1 MPRFISRADHVLL
14 KRVLRGIDSHLN
26 FVDEAEDRSNGLVS
40 VHEYDLQV
48 WSASLNSVLTVLDHR
63 RNEQLKTVPEHYRGD
78 GFITCDMALAAM
90 LSRATRMAMPPM
102 VIFWWA
108 NAFKY
113 IWRWAYKGNGVAD
126 LNKAIDCIERVR
138 DWQKTR

>member
-1 MPRFISRADHVLL
+1 MLRWISRDDRALL
-14 KRVLRGIDSHLN
+14 KSVHNGIDSYLN
-26 FVDEAEDRSNGLVS
+26 FVDEAEDRSDGLVS
-40 VHEYDLQV
+40 IRERDLQV
-48 WSASLNSVLTVLDHR
+48 WSHYLDTILELDDYR
-63 RNEQLKTVPEHYRGD
+63 RKYQLEAVPEHYRGD
-78 GFITCDMALAAM
+78 GYITCDMALAAM
-90 LSRATRMAMPPM
+90 LAKATRMAMPPM

-113 IWRWAYKGNGVAD
+113 LWRWAYKSDCAGD

>member
-1 MPRFISRADHVLL
+1 MPKCITRTERSLINRT
-14 KRVLRGIDSHLN
+14 LRSINSHLN

-48 WSASLNSVLTVLDHR
+48 WSAQLNSALATLDHR
-63 RNEQLKTVPEHYRGD
+63 RSEQLKTVPEHYRGD

-90 LSRATRMAMPPM
+90 LSRATQMAMPPM

-126 LNKAIDCIERVR
+126 LNKAIDCIERVS

>member
-1 MPRFISRADHVLL
+1 MLNITKTEYGIL
-14 KRVLRGIDSHLN
+14 KRVLGGIDSHLN

-40 VHEYDLQV
+40 VREYDLQV
-48 WSASLNSVLTVLDHR
+48 WSAQLNSVLGVISR
-63 RNEQLKTVPEHYRGD
+63 KRNEQLRTVPEHYRGD

-113 IWRWAYKGNGVAD
+113 IWRWAYKGNGMAD

-138 DWQKTR
+138 DWQKSR

>member
-1 MPRFISRADHVLL
+1 MPRFISRGDHVLL
-14 KRVLRGIDSHLN
+14 KGVLNGIDSYLN
-26 FVDEAEDRSNGLVS
+26 FVDEAEARSNGLVS
-40 VHEYDLQV
+40 VREYDLQV
-48 WSASLNSVLTVLDHR
+48 WSQRIDGVITLDDYR
-63 RNEQLKTVPEHYRGD
+63 RNEQLERVPEHYRGD

-90 LSRATRMAMPPM
+90 LAKATRMAMPPM

-113 IWRWAYKGNGVAD
+113 IWRWAYKGNGMAD
-126 LNKAIDCIERVR
+126 LNKAIDCIEHVR

>member
-1 MPRFISRADHVLL
+1 MPGNITKTEHDIL

-26 FVDEAEDRSNGLVS
+26 FVDEAEDRTEGIVS
-40 VHEYDLQV
+40 VGEYDLQV
-48 WSASLNSVLTVLDHR
+48 WSASLNSVLVSIDRR
-63 RNEQLKTVPEHYRGD
+63 RNERLERMPEHYRGD

-90 LSRATRMAMPPM
+90 LAKATRMAMPPM

-113 IWRWAYKGNGVAD
+113 LWRWAYKGDCKGD
-126 LNKAIDCIERVR
+126 LNKAIDCIEHVR

>member
-1 MPRFISRADHVLL
+1 MVSCP
-14 KRVLRGIDSHLN
+14 
-26 FVDEAEDRSNGLVS
+26 FVSTTCKCGA
-40 VHEYDLQV
+40 
-48 WSASLNSVLTVLDHR
+48 SASTASSTWMTTGAMSTLRPCQSIIA
-63 RNEQLKTVPEHYRGD
+63 GD

-90 LSRATRMAMPPM
+90 LAKATRMAMPPM

-113 IWRWAYKGNGVAD
+113 LWRWAYKSDCTGD

>member
-1 MPRFISRADHVLL
+1 MLNITKPEYGIL
-14 KRVLRGIDSHLN
+14 KRVLGGIDSHLN

-40 VHEYDLQV
+40 VREYDLQV
-48 WSASLNSVLTVLDHR
+48 WSAQLNSVLGIISRR
-63 RNEQLKTVPEHYRGD
+63 RNEHLKTVPEHYRGD

-90 LSRATRMAMPPM
+90 LAKATRMAMPPM

-113 IWRWAYKGNGVAD
+113 IWRWAYKGNGMAD

>member
-1 MPRFISRADHVLL
+1 MLNITKTEYGIL
-14 KRVLRGIDSHLN
+14 KRVLGGIDSHLN

-40 VHEYDLQV
+40 VREYDLQV
-48 WSASLNSVLTVLDHR
+48 WSAQLNSVLGVISR
-63 RNEQLKTVPEHYRGD
+63 KRNEQLRTVPEHYRGD

-108 NAFKY
+108 NAFEY
-113 IWRWAYKGNGVAD
+113 IWRWAYKGNGMAD

-138 DWQKTR
+138 DWQKSR

>member
-1 MPRFISRADHVLL
+1 MLNITKPEYSIL
-14 KRVLRGIDSHLN
+14 KRVLGGIDSHLN

-40 VHEYDLQV
+40 VREYDLQV
-48 WSASLNSVLTVLDHR
+48 WSAQLNSVLGIISRR
-63 RNEQLKTVPEHYRGD
+63 RNEHLKAVPEHYRGD
-78 GFITCDMALAAM
+78 GYITCDMALAAM
-90 LSRATRMAMPPM
+90 LAKATRMAMPPM

-113 IWRWAYKGNGVAD
+113 LWRWAYKSDCIGD

>member
-1 MPRFISRADHVLL
+1 MLNITKSEYGIL
-14 KRVLRGIDSHLN
+14 KRVLGGIDSHLN

-40 VHEYDLQV
+40 VREYDLQV
-48 WSASLNSVLTVLDHR
+48 WSAQLNSVLGIISRR

-78 GFITCDMALAAM
+78 GFITCDVALAAM

-113 IWRWAYKGNGVAD
+113 IWRWAYKGNGIAD
-126 LNKAIDCIERVR
+126 LDKAIDCIERVR

>member
-1 MPRFISRADHVLL
+1 MPSYISMGDHVLL
-14 KRVLRGIDSHLN
+14 KNVVNDIDSHLN

-40 VHEYDLQV
+40 ICEYDLKV
-48 WSASLNSVLTVLDHR
+48 WSERIHGILDLDDYR
-63 RNEQLKTVPEHYRGD
+63 RNEHLETVPEHYRGD

-90 LSRATRMAMPPM
+90 LAKATRMAMPPM

-113 IWRWAYKGNGVAD
+113 LWRWAYKGDCKGD
-126 LNKAIDCIERVR
+126 LNKAIDCIKHVR

>member
-1 MPRFISRADHVLL
+1 MPKCITRTEHSLINRT
-14 KRVLRGIDSHLN
+14 LRGINSHLN

-40 VHEYDLQV
+40 VREYDLQV
-48 WSASLNSVLTVLDHR
+48 WSAQLNSVLHIISR
-63 RNEQLKTVPEHYRGD
+63 RRDEQLKNVPEHYRGD
-78 GFITCDMALAAM
+78 GFITCDMALASM
-90 LSRATRMAMPPM
+90 LAKGDRMAMPPM

>member
-1 MPRFISRADHVLL
+1 MPSFITKTERDTL
-14 KRVLRGIDSHLN
+14 KCALGSINSYIN
-26 FVDEAEDRSNGLVS
+26 SVDEAEDRSDGIVS
-40 VHEYDLQV
+40 VPERAMRAWVTTINDV
-48 WSASLNSVLTVLDHR
+48 IESIDHR
-63 RNEQLKTVPEHYRGD
+63 NKELLESTPEHYRGD

-90 LSRATRMAMPPM
+90 LARATRMAMPPM

-113 IWRWAYKGNGVAD
+113 QSDCKGD

>member
-1 MPRFISRADHVLL
+1 MPRFITKTERDTL
-14 KRVLRGIDSHLN
+14 KCALSGINSYLN

-40 VHEYDLQV
+40 IREYDLQV
-48 WSASLNSVLTVLDHR
+48 WSERIHGILDLDDYR
-63 RNEQLKTVPEHYRGD
+63 RNEHLETVPEHYRGD

-90 LSRATRMAMPPM
+90 LAKATRMAMPPM

-113 IWRWAYKGNGVAD
+113 LWRWAYKGDCKGD
-126 LNKAIDCIERVR
+126 LNKAIDCIEHVR

>member
-1 MPRFISRADHVLL
+1 MPSYISRGDHVLL
-14 KRVLRGIDSHLN
+14 KNVLNGIDSHLN

-40 VHEYDLQV
+40 IREYDLQV
-48 WSASLNSVLTVLDHR
+48 WSERIHGILDLDDYR
-63 RNEQLKTVPEHYRGD
+63 RNGHLETVPEHYRGD

-90 LSRATRMAMPPM
+90 LAKATRMAMPPM

-113 IWRWAYKGNGVAD
+113 LWRWAYKSDCKGD
-126 LNKAIDCIERVR
+126 LDKAIDCIKRVR

>member
-1 MPRFISRADHVLL
+1 MHNIITKDEIRTLNLTF
-14 KRVLRGIDSHLN
+14 RGIESYLN
-26 FVDEAEDRSNGLVS
+26 FVDEAEGRTDGIVS
-40 VHEYDLQV
+40 VPEDALKLF
-48 WSASLNSVLTVLDHR
+48 AARIDGVLCNIEQRRMDHLE
-63 RNEQLKTVPEHYRGD
+63 NVPEHYRGD
-78 GFITCDMALAAM
+78 GYITCDMALAAM
-90 LSRATRMAMPPM
+90 LARATRMAMPPM

-113 IWRWAYKGNGVAD
+113 LWRWAYKGDCKGD

>member
-1 MPRFISRADHVLL
+1 MPSFITRTERDTL
-14 KRVLRGIDSHLN
+14 KCALGGINSYLN
-26 FVDEAEDRSNGLVS
+26 FVDEAEDRSDGNVS
-40 VHEYDLQV
+40 VPERAMRAWVTTINDV
-48 WSASLNSVLTVLDHR
+48 IESIDHR
-63 RNEQLKTVPEHYRGD
+63 NKEHLETVPEHYRGD
-78 GFITCDMALAAM
+78 GYITCDMALAAM
-90 LSRATRMAMPPM
+90 LAKATRMTMSPM

-113 IWRWAYKGNGVAD
+113 LWRWAYKGNGIAD

>member
-1 MPRFISRADHVLL
+1 MLNITKTEYGIL
-14 KRVLRGIDSHLN
+14 KRVLGGIDSHLN

-40 VHEYDLQV
+40 VREYDLQV
-48 WSASLNSVLTVLDHR
+48 WSAQLNSVLGVISR
-63 RNEQLKTVPEHYRGD
+63 KRNEQLRTVPEHYRGD

-113 IWRWAYKGNGVAD
+113 IWRWAYKGNGMAD

>member
-1 MPRFISRADHVLL
+1 MPKYLSMDDYVILKNVLSSI
-14 KRVLRGIDSHLN
+14 GSYLN

-40 VHEYDLQV
+40 VREYDLQV
-48 WSASLNSVLTVLDHR
+48 WSQRINTIIELSDFR
-63 RNEQLKTVPEHYRGD
+63 RNEHLEAVPEHYRGD

-90 LSRATRMAMPPM
+90 LAKATRMAMPPM

-113 IWRWAYKGNGVAD
+113 LWRWAYKGNGMSD

>member
-1 MPRFISRADHVLL
+1 MLNITKTEYGIL
-14 KRVLRGIDSHLN
+14 KRVLGGIDSHLN

-40 VHEYDLQV
+40 VREYDLQV
-48 WSASLNSVLTVLDHR
+48 WSAQLNSVLGVISR
-63 RNEQLKTVPEHYRGD
+63 KRNEQLRTVPEHYRGD

-90 LSRATRMAMPPM
+90 LAKATRMAMPPM

-113 IWRWAYKGNGVAD
+113 LWRWAYKSDCTGD

>member
-1 MPRFISRADHVLL
+1 MPNCITRTEYDIL
-14 KRVLRGIDSHLN
+14 KRAIRGIDSYLN

-40 VHEYDLQV
+40 VHEYDLKV
-48 WSASLNSVLTVLDHR
+48 WSASLNSLIADLDR
-63 RNEQLKTVPEHYRGD
+63 MRTERLESVPEHYRGD

-90 LSRATRMAMPPM
+90 LSKATRMAMPPM

-113 IWRWAYKGNGVAD
+113 IWRWAYKGNGMGD
-126 LNKAIDCIERVR
+126 LNKAIDCAKRVR

>member
-1 MPRFISRADHVLL
+1 MLNITKPEYSIL
-14 KRVLRGIDSHLN
+14 KRVLGGIDSHLN
-26 FVDEAEDRSNGLVS
+26 FVDEDEDRSNGLVS
-40 VHEYDLQV
+40 VREYDLQL
-48 WSASLNSVLTVLDHR
+48 WSAQLNSVLGIISRR
-63 RNEQLKTVPEHYRGD
+63 RNEHLKGVPEHYRGD
-78 GFITCDMALAAM
+78 GYITCDMALAAM
-90 LSRATRMAMPPM
+90 LAKATRMAMPPM

>member
-1 MPRFISRADHVLL
+1 MPSNITKTEHGIL

-26 FVDEAEDRSNGLVS
+26 FVDEAEDRSDDLVS

-48 WSASLNSVLTVLDHR
+48 WSAQLNSVLVSIDHR
-63 RNEQLKTVPEHYRGD
+63 RNKQLETVPEHYRGD

-113 IWRWAYKGNGVAD
+113 LWRWAYKSDCAGD

>member
-1 MPRFISRADHVLL
+1 MPSYISRGDHVLL
-14 KRVLRGIDSHLN
+14 KNVLNGIDSHLN

-40 VHEYDLQV
+40 IREYDLQV
-48 WSASLNSVLTVLDHR
+48 WSERIHGILDLDDYR
-63 RNEQLKTVPEHYRGD
+63 RNEHLETVPEHYRGD

-90 LSRATRMAMPPM
+90 LAKATRMAMPPM

-113 IWRWAYKGNGVAD
+113 LWRWAYKGDCKGD
-126 LNKAIDCIERVR
+126 LNKAIDCIGHVR

>member
-1 MPRFISRADHVLL
+1 
-14 KRVLRGIDSHLN
+14 
-26 FVDEAEDRSNGLVS
+26 
-40 VHEYDLQV
+40 V
-48 WSASLNSVLTVLDHR
+48 WSASLNSVLTALDHR

-113 IWRWAYKGNGVAD
+113 LWRWAYKSDCTGD

-138 DWQKTR
+138 YWQKTR

>member
-1 MPRFISRADHVLL
+1 MPKCITKTEHDILV
-14 KRVLRGIDSHLN
+14 RVLRGIDSHLN

-48 WSASLNSVLTVLDHR
+48 WSASLNSVLASIDHR
-63 RNEQLKTVPEHYRGD
+63 RGRQLETVPEHYRGD
-78 GFITCDMALAAM
+78 GFITCDMALASM
-90 LSRATRMAMPPM
+90 LAKATRMAMPPM

-113 IWRWAYKGNGVAD
+113 LWRWAYKSDCTGD

>member
-1 MPRFISRADHVLL
+1 MRAWVTTINDV
-14 KRVLRGIDSHLN
+14 IESI
-26 FVDEAEDRSNGLVS
+26 
-40 VHEYDLQV
+40 
-48 WSASLNSVLTVLDHR
+48 DHR
-63 RNEQLKTVPEHYRGD
+63 NKERLESIPEHYRGD

-90 LSRATRMAMPPM
+90 LARATRMAMPPM

-113 IWRWAYKGNGVAD
+113 LWRWAYKSDCKGD

>member
-1 MPRFISRADHVLL
+1 MLNITKSEYGIL
-14 KRVLRGIDSHLN
+14 KRVLGGIDSHLN

-40 VHEYDLQV
+40 VREYDLQV
-48 WSASLNSVLTVLDHR
+48 WSAQLNSVLGVISR
-63 RNEQLKTVPEHYRGD
+63 KRNEQLRTVPEHYRGD

-113 IWRWAYKGNGVAD
+113 IWRWAYKGNGMAD

>member
-1 MPRFISRADHVLL
+1 MPNYISKDERSIL

-26 FVDEAEDRSNGLVS
+26 FVDEAEDRTEGIVS
-40 VHEYDLQV
+40 IGEYDLQV
-48 WSASLNSVLTVLDHR
+48 WSAQLNSVLASIDR
-63 RNEQLKTVPEHYRGD
+63 KRNEQLGTVPEHYRGD

-90 LSRATRMAMPPM
+90 LARATRMAMPPM

-113 IWRWAYKGNGVAD
+113 LWRWAYKSDCTGD

>member
-1 MPRFISRADHVLL
+1 MPSYISRGDHVLL
-14 KRVLRGIDSHLN
+14 KNVLNSIDSYLN

-40 VHEYDLQV
+40 IREYDLQV
-48 WSASLNSVLTVLDHR
+48 WSERINGVLSLDDYR
-63 RNEQLKTVPEHYRGD
+63 RNERLETVPEHYRGD
-78 GFITCDMALAAM
+78 GYITCDMALAAM

-113 IWRWAYKGNGVAD
+113 LWRWAYKSDCAGD
-126 LNKAIDCIERVR
+126 LNKAIDCIKRVR

>member
-1 MPRFISRADHVLL
+1 MPRFITKTERDTL
-14 KRVLRGIDSHLN
+14 KCALGGINSYLN
-26 FVDEAEDRSNGLVS
+26 FVDEAEDRSDGIVS
-40 VHEYDLQV
+40 VPERAMRAWVTTINDV
-48 WSASLNSVLTVLDHR
+48 IESIDHR
-63 RNEQLKTVPEHYRGD
+63 NKEWLESIPEHYRGD

-90 LSRATRMAMPPM
+90 LARATRMAMPPM

-113 IWRWAYKGNGVAD
+113 LWRWAYKGDCKGD

>member
-1 MPRFISRADHVLL
+1 MPSYISRGDHVLL
-14 KRVLRGIDSHLN
+14 KNVLNGIDSHLN

-40 VHEYDLQV
+40 IREYDLQV
-48 WSASLNSVLTVLDHR
+48 WSERIHGILDLDDYR
-63 RNEQLKTVPEHYRGD
+63 RNEHLETVPEHYRGD

-90 LSRATRMAMPPM
+90 LAKATRMAMPPM

-113 IWRWAYKGNGVAD
+113 LWRWAYKGDCKGD
-126 LNKAIDCIERVR
+126 LNKAIDCIEHVR

>member
-1 MPRFISRADHVLL
+1 MRNCITKIECDTLKHVLS
-14 KRVLRGIDSHLN
+14 GINSYLN
-26 FVDEAEDRSNGLVS
+26 FVDEAEDRSDGIVS
-40 VHEYDLQV
+40 VPERALRAWHK
-48 WSASLNSVLTVLDHR
+48 SLDGVIMRVDRTR
-63 RNEQLKTVPEHYRGD
+63 CGQLERIPEHYRGD

-90 LSRATRMAMPPM
+90 LARATRMAMPPM

-113 IWRWAYKGNGVAD
+113 LWRWAYKGDCKGD
-126 LNKAIDCIERVR
+126 LNKAIDCIEHVR

>member
-1 MPRFISRADHVLL
+1 MPRFITKTDRDTL
-14 KRVLRGIDSHLN
+14 KCALSGINSYLN
-26 FVDEAEDRSNGLVS
+26 FVDEAEDRSDGNVS
-40 VHEYDLQV
+40 VPERAMHAWVTTINDVIE
-48 WSASLNSVLTVLDHR
+48 SIDHR
-63 RNEQLKTVPEHYRGD
+63 NKERLESIPEHYRGD

-90 LSRATRMAMPPM
+90 LARATSMAMPPM

-108 NAFKY
+108 NSFKY
-113 IWRWAYKGNGVAD
+113 LWRWAYKGDCKGD

>member
-14 KRVLRGIDSHLN
+14 KGVLNSIDSYLN

-40 VHEYDLQV
+40 VREYDLQV
-48 WSASLNSVLTVLDHR
+48 WSQRIDGIITLDDYR
-63 RNEQLKTVPEHYRGD
+63 RNEQLERVPEHYHGD
-78 GFITCDMALAAM
+78 GYITCDMALAAM
-90 LSRATRMAMPPM
+90 LAKATRMAMPPM

-113 IWRWAYKGNGVAD
+113 LWRWAYKSDCTGD
-126 LNKAIDCIERVR
+126 LNKAIDCIEHVR